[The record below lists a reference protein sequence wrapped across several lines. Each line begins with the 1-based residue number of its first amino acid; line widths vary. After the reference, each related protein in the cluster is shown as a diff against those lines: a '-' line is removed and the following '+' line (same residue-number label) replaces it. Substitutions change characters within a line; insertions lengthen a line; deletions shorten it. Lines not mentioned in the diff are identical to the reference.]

1 MMIRSHGM
9 PGKSRNPKQPPL
21 GFCCLTLRLLGLSG
35 RGCRG
40 MGYGHCRPNGPVV
53 VAPAAPVVV
62 APAVVAPAPV
72 PEVLRHSLNTG
83 TPLYA
88 ASTNRRC
95 AARPVACR
103 ASISLAA
110 IWSKQ
115 RTSIS
120 PTIGR
125 WNGDKSL
132 SFLPSRALRQSCF
145 SWSIGSH
152 RPRGLGQF
160 TACRS
165 WPS

>member
-1 MMIRSHGM
+1 M
-9 PGKSRNPKQPPL
+9 
-21 GFCCLTLRLLGLSG
+21 
-35 RGCRG
+35 
-40 MGYGHCRPNGPVV
+40 
-53 VAPAAPVVV
+53 
-62 APAVVAPAPV
+62 APAP
-72 PEVLRHSLNTG
+72 EARRRSLNTA

-115 RTSIS
+115 RTSNIFYNWEMEWGQVA
-120 PTIGR
+120 I
-125 WNGDKSL
+125 
-132 SFLPSRALRQSCF
+132 FFAVACF
-145 SWSIGSH
+145 AAIVLFMVYRKP

-165 WPS
+165 WP

>member
-1 MMIRSHGM
+1 M
-9 PGKSRNPKQPPL
+9 
-21 GFCCLTLRLLGLSG
+21 
-35 RGCRG
+35 
-40 MGYGHCRPNGPVV
+40 
-53 VAPAAPVVV
+53 
-62 APAVVAPAPV
+62 APAP
-72 PEVLRHSLNTG
+72 EARRRSLNTA

-115 RTSIS
+115 RPRIS

-160 TACRS
+160 TACCS
-165 WPS
+165 WCWHPSLPVSLFFTWLAYGLSNFQVFCSNSGNFAIFAAIRLASSLVSNLPADRRPGSLS